1 MDEWF
6 FENCNIISRLN
17 LFSRD
22 DRPKR
27 SLIKDCHLECT
38 DDSLGTG
45 YITIFENCTFSLFS
59 NTPCGGAS
67 FYMQAFL
74 GCEFTTQLSDNK
86 TITLC
91 KRYVWKPKNYWFVPA
106 SQDLNCLDI

>member
-1 MDEWF
+1 MNGSLKIVTLYQDL
-6 FENCNIISRLN
+6 I
-17 LFSRD
+17 FS
-22 DRPKR
+22 P
-27 SLIKDCHLECT
+27 

-91 KRYVWKPKNYWFVPA
+91 KNTKPFAFIDCDFKGDMTGMEWKQSNF
-106 SQDLNCLDI
+106 SDDILFLIILLMDSH